1 MRGLIGRMMFA
12 VATVWGVGGCA
23 DAATVA
29 GPDPLSAPPA
39 VLRLGWFGPGATA
52 LAPVLAGAGD
62 IARCYEPET
71 PHVWTPARQT
81 MAEQTARLLDG
92 IDGTVMAL
100 GDNAYEAG
108 SLIDYY
114 ACYHPT
120 WGRHRS
126 RTRPA
131 VGNHEYITPGA
142 AGYFAYFGSR
152 AAPPL
157 GYYSYDIGSWHVVVL
172 NSMSQWT
179 TCQPPPPDT
188 ETARLCAGDRLQQ
201 QWLRGDLAAHSNRCT
216 AAYFHH
222 PRFSSG
228 LHGSQREMQQMWDI
242 LYDHGVDVVV
252 AAHDHLYERFA
263 PQDRDGN
270 LDEERGIR
278 QFVVGTGGA
287 ELYSFTTIERNSEVR
302 NNDTHGVLKLTLGEG
317 SYQWAFVPVAGQS
330 FSDEG
335 SGSCH

>member
-1 MRGLIGRMMFA
+1 MRGPFGRLVVVSI
-12 VATVWGVGGCA
+12 VALSGGCA
-23 DAATVA
+23 DATVA
-29 GPDPLSAPPA
+29 GPDLPTASTEVELYRGLVGPPPSAS
-39 VLRLGWFGPGATA
+39 
-52 LAPVLAGAGD
+52 APVLVGAGD

-71 PHVWTPARQT
+71 PHDWTAARHT
-81 MAEQTARLLDG
+81 MAEQTARLLDR

-108 SLIDYY
+108 SPIDYY

-120 WGRHRS
+120 WGRHRA

-142 AGYFAYFGSR
+142 AGYFAYFRWR

-179 TCQPPPPDT
+179 SCQPPPPTT
-188 ETARLCAGDRLQQ
+188 ELSRLCAGDRVQQ
-201 QWLRGDLAAHSNRCT
+201 QWLRADLTAHPNRCT
-216 AAYFHH
+216 IAYFHH

-252 AAHDHLYERFA
+252 AAHDHIYERFA

-270 LDEERGIR
+270 LDPETGIR

-287 ELYSFTTIERNSEVR
+287 ELYSIGTIEENSEVR
-302 NNDTHGVLKLTLGEG
+302 NNTAHGVLALSLDDGG
-317 SYQWAFVPVAGQS
+317 YGWGFVPVAGQS
-330 FSDEG
+330 FSDAGRGE
-335 SGSCH
+335 CH